1 MKNSVLKTLRILV
14 TTCFAVLLLG
24 ASALLTAPTLM
35 QAKAADEENILST
48 EYKPDGAS
56 VRVFASQR
64 DGKGGRIFVETAK
77 QGIRFHI
84 EAGEGYEVETGV
96 PLVDVTKQNAYND
109 SYVLAEGYKTYTLVL
124 PEKFIDGELL
134 PTSSK
139 VLAIETTQNWFTDKD
154 GNWESVAYVYDV
166 PASMYTAN
174 LCYRGI
180 ICKVEGETE
189 TIVAKTEM
197 QTRSLAWVAKQAYN
211 DTIDTNSN
219 YWGTED
225 LDTQAAPLI
234 KKFVPTYTI
243 TYNDASGNK
252 IGEEEVLWGDTPQD
266 APSGLATNTWYDTTN
281 SEEVSVTDTM
291 NWTENRTLTLTAT
304 TSDEFILTG
313 VASHSHTNHLDGVKV
328 FATLPKDKFS
338 DNTELDIHAVNVTHS
353 GNGTFTGLAGVWAIK
368 EGDNLR
374 LFFGFN
380 PGTALNQDD
389 EILISGDSVFYAN
402 GVMYKLTEDYV
413 IEYDGIDY
421 GVFLG
426 YLNNA
431 HVKSI
436 YNAAEDASGNN
447 GDPNDFTIRVE
458 FYEDIMITDE
468 FTFKHPDSTMPVYI
482 QCGNDA
488 SIKHPI
494 SGGEYYW
501 VEYEHTPGEYTKI
514 LELISEDENGNNL
527 NTAYGKHQ
535 GDELHGL
542 AGTMLVQNGGYY
554 IFEDEMYAR
563 FLPKS
568 TASNGVVE
576 GTWTVGDEAG
586 AFGASGFDKFGE
598 YVANDN
604 EVRFSTASKLF
615 ETTDAAT
622 LTLENMSADV
632 ENAVYYTRV
641 DGTVTPLTEFRYHGY
656 DEYQIFG
663 FCGVPTPQTGDTL
676 TIIGGTRFWLK
687 QAYYTIGDLVGEE
700 RTKDVVFCY
709 NGQMWCAG
717 YDASNN
723 VTVANA
729 DVGGIDTDGSHGGE
743 IRLWFNGSA
752 NQILN
757 STLTG
762 YMIIDER
769 FPALYNGTPISGLNA
784 AFYYSQANDMV
795 SLVTGITTAKDGDH
809 FIIPKGST
817 WWTAFYG
824 GNDDV
829 NRAVI
834 FNETVEATFNGE
846 ANAWVKGNQQT
857 TFDYVGGNFT
867 VSGIEKGYLYQGHTY
882 TFKVTPNNGYVLSKV
897 LINNVEQP
905 LNANN
910 QFSFTA
916 TQERTTLQVETI
928 IGYNV
933 TFNVAE
939 GVTVDGGAIQNGMV
953 KAIASNN
960 SLTFSV
966 AAAEGYKIMGV
977 SGATDNG
984 DGTYTVS
991 NVTANTT
998 VTISVEKLYK
1008 VSYSGDNVTVTANV
1022 ANGAWV
1028 DNGTTVTFTIS
1039 AESGY
1044 TLINV
1049 VNATKVNATTYTAT
1063 VNGADL
1069 NVTTNVLK
1077 NDEFVDVTD
1086 TISIE
1091 NWGGLQD
1098 QEDNKW
1104 FVIKQSKLD
1113 EYMIPVAE
1121 MQPTGDSSSI
1131 YWNDH
1136 LENTAHNYG
1145 IDPMEYICIDGIS
1158 ARTLINQNNATNQ
1171 YVGSTFPFNV
1181 GGIYAPVTLE
1191 MGKEGSA
1198 GLWMR
1203 VMTAFDTEYEITIKA
1218 GFTFA
1223 CVDNIYYV
1231 SKDVTF
1237 VFNGSSLGRKVN
1249 NLTINATNAS
1259 ISGLESSQEIEYGK
1273 TYTFTVS
1280 LNSNCQLDSVVSD
1293 QVAITNNGN
1302 GSYSFTAGM
1311 SDVYI
1316 SITAKKLYAVTWS
1329 NPTGA
1334 TISVTANGN
1343 AISSGATVVEGT
1355 SISVTTT
1362 ASSGYRLNTVT
1373 IGGAAQSGVSTAQAG
1388 SSTFNYTVNAAT
1400 SISATTVKMYTV
1412 SWSAGDGTTVTCNT
1426 SGLSNDGWV
1435 DNGTTVSFTIIKSDD
1450 YEDLKVNGSTFA
1462 GGTYSVTVNGA
1473 NVKVEATATKKSCLV
1488 EGTMIMLADG
1498 TQKAVENIVAGDKV
1512 MVFNHESGKYEAG
1525 TIWFNDHA
1533 DEPASLR
1540 NVINLTFANGAKAKI
1555 AYEHA
1560 YFDLDLMKYV
1570 FIRAEN
1576 MHEYV
1581 GHRFVSIS
1589 YNGTEVVQSETVLV
1603 NAYITEEFVKVYG
1616 PITEYH
1622 FNLIS
1627 DDMLSMPSFNFDARG
1642 MVNIFEYDENLQY
1655 NAEKMQEDIQTYG
1668 VFTYEEFSEYMS
1680 YEDYCKAPIQY
1691 FKVAIGKGNL
1701 TWEQIELTLQYLATN
1716 EFAG

>member
-24 ASALLTAPTLM
+24 ASALLTAPTLL

-211 DTIDTNSN
+211 DTIDTNSD
-219 YWGTED
+219 YWGTSD
-225 LDTQAAPLI
+225 LDDQAAPMI

-353 GNGTFTGLAGVWAIK
+353 GNGTFTGLAGVWTIK

-488 SIKHPI
+488 SIKHPV

-586 AFGASGFDKFGE
+586 AFGASGFDKFGN

-604 EVRFSTASKLF
+604 EVRFSTVSKLF
-615 ETTDAAT
+615 ETTNAAT

-632 ENAVYYTRV
+632 ENAVYYTRA

-709 NGQMWCAG
+709 NGQVWCAG

-729 DVGGIDTDGSHGGE
+729 DVGGINTDGSHGGE
-743 IRLWFNGSA
+743 IRLWFDGSA

-769 FPALYNGTPISGLNA
+769 FPALYNGTPISGLNT

-824 GNDDV
+824 ENDDV

-882 TFKVTPNNGYVLSKV
+882 TFNVTPNNGYVLSKV

-916 TQERTTLQVETI
+916 TQERTTLQVETV

-960 SLTFSV
+960 TLTFSV
-966 AAAEGYKIMGV
+966 AAAEGYKLTGV

-991 NVTANTT
+991 NVTADKT

-1008 VSYSGDNVTVTANV
+1008 VTYSGENASVTATV

-1039 AESGY
+1039 VDSGY

-1049 VNATKVNATTYTAT
+1049 VNATKVNATTYTAA

-1069 NVTTNVLK
+1069 NVTASALK
-1077 NDEFVDVTD
+1077 NDAFVDITDRIQIEDRAWGAHTNEVYVGVLDMGVTYGSDGNENHYFNTSVND
-1086 TISIE
+1086 TWYVGNGTPIA
-1091 NWGGLQD
+1091 NNGGVD
-1098 QEDNKW
+1098 
-1104 FVIKQSKLD
+1104 I
-1113 EYMIPVAE
+1113 
-1121 MQPTGDSSSI
+1121 
-1131 YWNDH
+1131 
-1136 LENTAHNYG
+1136 
-1145 IDPMEYICIDGIS
+1145 MEYILVNGVS
-1158 ARTLINQNNATNQ
+1158 ARTWITNNANGKNDCNGDGVYGKNETTEESDCWLSNPAAYPVYVETTN
-1171 YVGSTFPFNV
+1171 GS
-1181 GGIYAPVTLE
+1181 
-1191 MGKEGSA
+1191 
-1198 GLWMR
+1198 GLMMR
-1203 VMTAFDTEYEITIKA
+1203 FATAEFGTEFTITIKA
-1218 GFTFA
+1218 GFRITDANGDLVAVTKDVNFKYNNATITKEVITSQYAVEFNSVTGATISVTANGNAVNSGDKVAEGTEISITPNTGYNVSSVKVNGEALTANNGVYTFTLL
-1223 CVDNIYYV
+1223 
-1231 SKDVTF
+1231 KDVT
-1237 VFNGSSLGRKVN
+1237 
-1249 NLTINATNAS
+1249 
-1259 ISGLESSQEIEYGK
+1259 LEVSTAIK
-1273 TYTFTVS
+1273 TYTVTVS
-1280 LNSNCQLDSVVSD
+1280 ASGASVSGVSNNQTITHGQTYSFTTSVNNDYQLTSVT
-1293 QVAITNNGN
+1293 INGVEQGTG
-1302 GSYSFTAGM
+1302 GSYSFTASGAT
-1311 SDVYI
+1311 
-1316 SITAKKLYAVTWS
+1316 SIVVTAKKLYAVTWS

-1355 SISVTTT
+1355 PISITITPGT
-1362 ASSGYRLNTVT
+1362 GYRLDTVS
-1373 IGGAAQSGVSTAQAG
+1373 GLGAQTVDKTHAKAN
-1388 SSTFNYTVNAAT
+1388 TFNYTVNATT
-1400 SISATTVKMYTV
+1400 SISATTVKMYKVSWTATNANYTVTANGSSISKDYYVDTGTSISITV
-1412 SWSAGDGTTVTCNT
+1412 SAKTLYNITGVSVNGTQIATAAVSNYSHTVTSNT
-1426 SGLSNDGWV
+1426 
-1435 DNGTTVSFTIIKSDD
+1435 TIT
-1450 YEDLKVNGSTFA
+1450 N
-1462 GGTYSVTVNGA
+1462 
-1473 NVKVEATATKKSCLV
+1473 TAESSICIV
-1488 EGTMIMLADG
+1488 EGMMITLADG
-1498 TQKAVENIVAGDKV
+1498 TQKAVEDVQVGD
-1512 MVFNHESGKYEAG
+1512 MV
-1525 TIWFNDHA
+1525 
-1533 DEPASLR
+1533 
-1540 NVINLTFANGAKAKI
+1540 
-1555 AYEHA
+1555 
-1560 YFDLDLMKYV
+1560 
-1570 FIRAEN
+1570 
-1576 MHEYV
+1576 EY
-1581 GHRFVSIS
+1581 
-1589 YNGTEVVQSETVLV
+1589 
-1603 NAYITEEFVKVYG
+1603 
-1616 PITEYH
+1616 
-1622 FNLIS
+1622 
-1627 DDMLSMPSFNFDARG
+1627 
-1642 MVNIFEYDENLQY
+1642 
-1655 NAEKMQEDIQTYG
+1655 
-1668 VFTYEEFSEYMS
+1668 
-1680 YEDYCKAPIQY
+1680 
-1691 FKVAIGKGNL
+1691 
-1701 TWEQIELTLQYLATN
+1701 
-1716 EFAG
+1716 